1 MTSMVSILPGLPVSL
16 SDFRTFTLFLD
27 DNTPVPAG
35 AQYLGGCAFAQTGE
49 AYVCPR
55 PAGGTANQTISFL
68 GGKAVRG
75 DGAQIILVG
84 GVQNQKINGCNYTS
98 LGELIPD
105 TNTPVRFPQAIG
117 TSETGVASLSD
128 IV

>member
-1 MTSMVSILPGLPVSL
+1 MSLSILPGLPVSN
-16 SDFRTFTLFLD
+16 SDARTNTLFLD

-35 AQYLGGCAFAQTGE
+35 AQYLGGCAFSQAGV

-55 PAGGTANQTISFL
+55 PAGGSANQTISFI

-84 GVQNQKINGCNYTS
+84 GVVNQKINGCNYTS

-105 TNTPVRFPQAIG
+105 TNAPVRFPQDIG
-117 TSETGVASLSD
+117 TSETGVASLADVS
-128 IV
+128 

>member
-1 MTSMVSILPGLPVSL
+1 MAKSILPGFPVSL
-16 SDFRTFTLFLD
+16 SDPRTDTTFLN

-35 AQYLGGCAFAQTGE
+35 AQYLDGCAFSQAGS

-55 PAGGTANQTISFL
+55 PAGGTANQTISFI

-84 GVQNQKINGCNYTS
+84 GTITQVINGVGYTA
-98 LGELIPD
+98 LGEMVPD
-105 TNTPVRFPQAIG
+105 TNAPVRFPQGIG
-117 TSETGVASLSD
+117 TSETGVASLST
-128 IV
+128 VA